1 MKLTTKLIINL
12 AHHGLGGGKSFSSR
26 LPKTALNS
34 SFLPFDLTEKTSSNL
49 HLVLEGFFEK
59 NCVNELRKKST
70 EKIIWHSHTR
80 KKGSSLLL

>member
-1 MKLTTKLIINL
+1 M
-12 AHHGLGGGKSFSSR
+12 GWGGGESFFSR

-34 SFLPFDLTEKTSSNL
+34 GFLPFDPTEKTSSNL

-59 NCVNELRKKST
+59 NCVNELCEKST